1 MITFK
6 IKYRQKYMLFSP
18 SLNILFSLCAVF
30 SDRIESIKQPLS
42 HIINKELKKFSLL
55 F

>member
-1 MITFK
+1 
-6 IKYRQKYMLFSP
+6 MLFSP

-55 F
+55 FWRHLRACLHSKV